1 MEEIPEFLITPNKE
15 EMGDLLILILDIAAA
30 MNIDPVDAVLSK
42 IGINNERD
50 FALDE
55 KSGYYSH
62 ITR

>member
-1 MEEIPEFLITPNKE
+1 
-15 EMGDLLILILDIAAA
+15 MGDLLILILDIAAA